1 MFVGLILIFQLFNK
15 VDVLRN
21 LLITFTDVWNTIL
34 GNKKTKKRRGWP
46 INDADDIYQHD
57 R

>member
-34 GNKKTKKRRGWP
+34 GNKKTKKEGMAYQQMLMIF
-46 INDADDIYQHD
+46 INND